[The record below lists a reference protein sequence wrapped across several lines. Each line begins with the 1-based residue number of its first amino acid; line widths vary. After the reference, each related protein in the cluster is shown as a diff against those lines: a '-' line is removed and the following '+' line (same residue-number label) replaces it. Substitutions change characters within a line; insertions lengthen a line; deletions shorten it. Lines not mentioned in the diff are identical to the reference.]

1 MNEMLKKYSKL
12 EQELIIESGIKSLNV
27 FKRLKIEKSIEKE
40 ERVNDYEIKRLK
52 GINNKLRVEIDEI
65 EEKTI
70 KRKEIENN
78 EINNIKNERICE
90 LKSIIAKLEE
100 KINKMEKKELIIL
113 GNREK
118 DIKMVTNGLKNEI
131 NEYKEQIKKLEI
143 EIKSIKEL
151 HESNSKGSILESMV
165 LKKCIEYND
174 NIGGNIWDIK
184 DTSKLNHKG
193 DIQFEH
199 KYTKQRY
206 LIDLKNYKGKVQK
219 IEIEKIKKDI
229 LNKDNDVCGG
239 MLISTDK
246 ISGKMG
252 WEEENIEG
260 KKLVYISDFKLCDI
274 KLIFRELNRLCEIS
288 NIKTENIKKDEIIEE
303 NIKAYKKLN
312 KWLIEIKNEMGKK
325 KELHK
330 TLVGGDID
338 MYIHEKIENKMDY
351 DILENGYI
359 RIGKRSKYYHKYM
372 KVNGEKVIQYKGS
385 KKSLEKWKRENNM

>member
-1 MNEMLKKYSKL
+1 MNEMLKRYSKL
-12 EQELIIESGIKSLNV
+12 EQELIIESGIKSLNI

-52 GINNKLRVEIDEI
+52 GINNKLRIEIDEI

-70 KRKEIENN
+70 KKKEIENN

-113 GNREK
+113 ENREK

-288 NIKTENIKKDEIIEE
+288 NIKTDNIKKDEIIEE

-312 KWLIEIKNEMGKK
+312 KWLIEIKNEIGKK

-359 RIGKRSKYYHKYM
+359 RVGKRSKYYHKYM
-372 KVNGEKVIQYKGS
+372 NGGEKIIQYKGS